1 MTQSHTCPQ
10 SRPERDTQFPVYYAQ
25 PGEEIQHGKTRPVAW
40 VSLDEAEWLMSSG
53 AAVLRTGRGKHLQL
67 TGHKLRCNGGQ
78 FRDASATMNAA
89 TMFKLAGMPDS
100 PFKRRL
106 LNAWKN

>member
-10 SRPERDTQFPVYYAQ
+10 ARPEREVKLYAVYDS
-25 PGEEIQHGKTRPVAW
+25 GIEIEHGKTKPVCWIPMEVALVW
-40 VSLDEAEWLMSSG
+40 HDSG
-53 AAVLRTGRGKHLQL
+53 AVSKRTERGTHFQF
-67 TGHKLRCNGGQ
+67 TGHKIRCNGGQ
-78 FRDASATMNAA
+78 LRDASATMNEA

-100 PFKRRL
+100 PFKRRI